1 MVDKKEHVY
10 RGVRI
15 KEQPNAVGECHVYV
29 DGKPLRHVVHH
40 SPDGFNWGYGGSGPA
55 DLALSILAHHFGE
68 TPTKDQ
74 IYQGWCLC
82 WFYHQYF
89 KWVFVSL
96 IQDDEWETN
105 SDMVQAA
112 IDQINEDKSPDWLAR
127 AKNLRDF
134 PNIDDYYEALEGQE
148 HRIF

>member
-1 MVDKKEHVY
+1 MTDKKEHVY

-15 KEQPNAVGECHVYV
+15 KENPNDVGECHVYV

-55 DLALSILAHHFGE
+55 DLALSILAHHFDE
-68 TPTKDQ
+68 RHSNEQ
-74 IYQGWCLC
+74 IEWGWCLC

-89 KWVFVSL
+89 KWMFVSP
-96 IQDDEWETN
+96 IQENTWETN

-112 IDQINEDKSPDWLAR
+112 IDKINEGKSPDWLAR
-127 AKNLRDF
+127 VKNIMDF
-134 PNIDDYYEALEGQE
+134 PNLDDYHEALMKRESE
-148 HRIF
+148 HA